1 MTQRPGFGAG
11 LAAALLAVVIWGV
24 QFPVAKDAF
33 AQIDP
38 FHITAIRY
46 LVGTLALLPLVLW
59 REGLQVLRYEGRF
72 ASATLHGLIG
82 MCGSPMLVFW
92 GLAHT
97 RPEHTAIIVSTQ
109 PVLTA
114 LAEWLVRGR
123 RPTRAT
129 LLCLLAAVLGAIT
142 VITKWDL
149 ALVLSPGEL
158 KGDLLALGGAI
169 CWVSYALSAERYPA
183 WSSVKFTTLTLIPG
197 TIATLCIVAWSDFN
211 GWLVLPS
218 MLQLQA
224 AGPELV
230 YLSFIGVLVAM
241 LAWNAGLARIGALN
255 AMLLLCLFPVITFAV
270 RYAQGQR
277 FTALELAG
285 AALVVGALAVNN
297 LYQRRL
303 ASQARA
309 DFSEEVKK

>member
-1 MTQRPGFGAG
+1 VTQRPGFGAG

-123 RPTRAT
+123 RPTRLRAPGT
-129 LLCLLAAVLGAIT
+129 VRPGAIR
-142 VITKWDL
+142 
-149 ALVLSPGEL
+149 G
-158 KGDLLALGGAI
+158 
-169 CWVSYALSAERYPA
+169 PA
-183 WSSVKFTTLTLIPG
+183 P
-197 TIATLCIVAWSDFN
+197 
-211 GWLVLPS
+211 
-218 MLQLQA
+218 
-224 AGPELV
+224 
-230 YLSFIGVLVAM
+230 
-241 LAWNAGLARIGALN
+241 R
-255 AMLLLCLFPVITFAV
+255 V
-270 RYAQGQR
+270 RR
-277 FTALELAG
+277 
-285 AALVVGALAVNN
+285 
-297 LYQRRL
+297 
-303 ASQARA
+303 
-309 DFSEEVKK
+309 